1 MSIRTAA
8 RPVVVGVDGSG
19 AGQAA
24 LRWAVDESRRRRAPL
39 CVVHATD
46 IRHSEPFVR
55 ANPVFVGEERRAAEE
70 VLAAAVGH
78 VRACAPE
85 LDVRPV
91 IGDHA
96 PAVALLRYAE
106 SAALVVVGSRGRG
119 GFAGLLLGSTS
130 LHVAMHA
137 PGPVVVVRPTTPAR
151 SPGPSV
157 GRIVVGID
165 GSPQST
171 CAIRFAVERADDC
184 GLGLTVVRVR
194 QSQRTRRHDRAL
206 PADCLDPCRRRH
218 PDVDVE
224 EKTVVGN
231 VGSALVD
238 ESAGAQLLVVGSRG
252 RGGFSGLLLGS
263 VSHACLHHAHCPVA
277 VVRC

>member
-1 MSIRTAA
+1 MSTRTAA
-8 RPVVVGVDGSG
+8 RPVVVGVDGSD
-19 AGQAA
+19 AGQAP
-24 LRWAVDESRRRRAPL
+24 LGWAAGDCRRRRAPL
-39 CVVHATD
+39 CVVHAMD
-46 IRHSEPFVR
+46 QRHSEPFVR

-70 VLAAAVGH
+70 VLATAVDR
-78 VRACAPE
+78 VRACAPQ

-91 IGDHA
+91 LDDRA

-137 PGPVVVVRPTTPAR
+137 PGPVVVVRPPTGGR
-151 SPGPSV
+151 SPGSST

-171 CAIRFAVERADDC
+171 CAVRFAVERADVC
-184 GLGLTVVRVR
+184 GSGLTALRVR
-194 QSQRTRRHDRAL
+194 KSQHTRRHDRAL
-206 PADCLDPCRRRH
+206 PADCLDPWRRRH

-238 ESAGAQLLVVGSRG
+238 ESAGADLLVVGSRG